1 MTATTA
7 RPAAAP
13 SAVVDRLALDDP
25 GPATPQLRELRL
37 QARAFAANARAAGR
51 FEPMCDSWHA
61 GWDPDF
67 SRLLAKQGWVGMT
80 LPTEYGGAG
89 RTAVER
95 YVVVE
100 ELLAAGAP
108 LAAHWAADRQMGP
121 SIQRLGT
128 AAQRARWLPPIARGE
143 CSFAIGMSEPDSG
156 SDLASVRTRAQRTD
170 DGWRLNGAKVW
181 VTGGYH
187 ADALLVLARTAP
199 HDPAQRHAGLSQ
211 LLVPANTPGVTVRP
225 IRSLL
230 GPQHL
235 AEVIFTDVVLP
246 ADALLGVEGQ
256 GWAQVTAELAVERAG
271 PERFLSTFPLVELA
285 VSAAC
290 RSGDRSALALAG
302 DVLAQLWTLR
312 RMSFRVAARLDRG
325 RSAEVPAALVKE
337 LGTRF
342 EVESVDVARR
352 LLGVEPDAS
361 SADPAARLLGQAL
374 RSLPAFTLRGGT
386 NEILRGLIARG
397 LRTA

>member
-1 MTATTA
+1 MTAAA
-7 RPAAAP
+7 RPAAPP
-13 SAVVDRLALDDP
+13 SAVVDRLVLDDP
-25 GPATPQLRELRL
+25 GRATPELRKL
-37 QARAFAANARAAGR
+37 RLLVRAFATEARAAGR

-61 GWDPDF
+61 GWDGEF
-67 SRLLAKQGWVGMT
+67 SRLLAEQGWVGMT
-80 LPTEYGGAG
+80 LPAEYGGAG
-89 RTAVER
+89 RNAVER

-121 SIQRLGT
+121 SILRLGT
-128 AAQRARWLPPIARGE
+128 PEQRARWLPPIARGE

-156 SDLASVRTRAQRTD
+156 SDLASVRTRAERTD

-181 VTGGYH
+181 VTGANH
-187 ADALLVLARTAP
+187 ADALLVLVRTAP
-199 HDPAQRHAGLSQ
+199 QDPARRHAGLSQ
-211 LLVPANTPGVTVRP
+211 LLVPTNTAGVTVRP

-230 GPQHL
+230 GAEHL
-235 AEVIFTDVVLP
+235 NEVIFTDVDLP
-246 ADALLGVEGQ
+246 RDALLGVEGQ

-285 VSAAC
+285 VTAAR
-290 RSGDRSALALAG
+290 RSGDRLALALAG
-302 DVLAQLWTLR
+302 DLIAQLWTLR
-312 RMSFRVAARLDRG
+312 RMSFRVAATLDRG
-325 RSAEVPAALVKE
+325 GSAEVPAALVKE

-352 LLGVEPDAS
+352 LLGVEPDES
-361 SADPAARLLGQAL
+361 SADPAARYLGQAI